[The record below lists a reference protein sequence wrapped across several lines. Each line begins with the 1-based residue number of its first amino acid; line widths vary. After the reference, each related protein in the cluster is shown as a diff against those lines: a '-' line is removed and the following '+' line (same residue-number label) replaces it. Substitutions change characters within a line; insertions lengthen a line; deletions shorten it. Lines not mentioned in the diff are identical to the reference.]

1 MRILIAVD
9 GSDVA
14 LRAARY
20 AVKLAGKLKK
30 KPELILFYA
39 DEPLMRTVAA
49 HLGLEGTARYHAE
62 NGNASMGKSRAMFKR
77 AKVDFQEHLAVG
89 DPAAT
94 ILKFAKSTRCD
105 LVVMGSHGRSPVK
118 SLFLG
123 SVTSKVLGAGTVP
136 VLIVR

>member
-9 GSDVA
+9 GSEIA

-20 AVKLAGKLKK
+20 AMNLAATLKK

-39 DEPLMRTVAA
+39 DEPLLRAVAA
-49 HLGLEGTARYHAE
+49 HLGLEGAARYHAE
-62 NGNASMGKSRAMFKR
+62 NGEASMRKARALFKR
-77 AKVDFQEHLAVG
+77 AKIEVQEHQSVG

-94 ILKFAKSTRCD
+94 ILKYAKSNRCD
-105 LVVMGSHGRSPVK
+105 LIVMGSHGRSPIK

-123 SVTSKVLGAGTVP
+123 SVTSKVLGAAAVP